1 MDQLLT
7 HSRQLTQILKA
18 RRRALGITQT
28 NLAPKLG
35 ITQNR
40 LSQLEA
46 DPNGFSLDKLL
57 ELLNLLSLDLII
69 QDRKPRSS
77 GEW

>member
-7 HSRQLTQILKA
+7 QSRQIAQILKA

-28 NLAPKLG
+28 TLAPKLG

-46 DPNGFSLDKLL
+46 DPNGFSLDKLI
-57 ELLNLLSLDLII
+57 ELLNLLSLDLVI
-69 QDRKPRSS
+69 QDRKPRPSS
-77 GEW
+77 EW